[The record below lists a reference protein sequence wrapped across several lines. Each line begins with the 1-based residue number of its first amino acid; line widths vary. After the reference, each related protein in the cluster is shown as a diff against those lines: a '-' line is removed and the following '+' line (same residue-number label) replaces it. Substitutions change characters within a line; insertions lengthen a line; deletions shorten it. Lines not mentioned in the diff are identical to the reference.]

1 MDGERT
7 EMRVNLALCFNTGT
21 FKCLMCSELQKNKEA
36 QHHRVGKGF
45 IIIKNIYLTANEL
58 YYLHKRQLII

>member
-7 EMRVNLALCFNTGT
+7 EMKVNLALYFNTET
-21 FKCLMCSELQKNKEA
+21 FKCLMCSELQKNKEV
-36 QHHRVGKGF
+36 QH
-45 IIIKNIYLTANEL
+45 IYLTANEL